1 MPWKKAALFS
11 LGETRFCQ
19 VVFGISLGRRHGKKV
34 VFQIHLGQQLRHYVR
49 GRFPLV
55 NLRFHQVTE
64 PMKEGIFSVPQ
75 VTGRF
80 HLVKSVRPQGDFL
93 DDNSQ
98 QRNSLPKYQLHT
110 LT

>member
-1 MPWKKAALFS
+1 MTWKKAALFS
-11 LGETRFCQ
+11 LGETGFYQ
-19 VVFGISLGRRHGKKV
+19 VVFEIPLGHRHGKKV
-34 VFQIHLGQQLRHYVR
+34 VFQIHLGEQLRPYVR

-64 PMKEGIFSVPQ
+64 PMKEGVYSVPQ

-93 DDNSQ
+93 DDTAQ
-98 QRNSLPKYQLHT
+98 QRDSLTKYQLHT